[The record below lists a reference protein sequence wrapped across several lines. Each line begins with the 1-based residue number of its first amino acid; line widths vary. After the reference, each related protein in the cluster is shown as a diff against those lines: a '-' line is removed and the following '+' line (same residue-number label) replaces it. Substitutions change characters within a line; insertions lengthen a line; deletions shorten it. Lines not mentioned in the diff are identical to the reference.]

1 MMEKNEGRPTY
12 ILHDGPPY
20 ANGDIHL
27 GTALNKV
34 LKDIIVKYKNMSGYS
49 SPYIPG
55 WDTHGLPIELKT
67 MKSIGVENGAIPPVE
82 LRKHCKEFALSFV
95 DNQKAQFKRLGVLGD
110 FDNPYLTLRPEFEAR
125 QVEVFGEMAKN
136 GYVYKGLKPVY
147 WCPECQTALAEAEI
161 EYSDDPCH
169 SIYVKFKVSDDKGLF
184 TEKGISLDNTYFVI
198 WTTTTWTLPGNLA
211 ICLGPKY
218 DYCIVKADNGENY
231 VMAEYLVPST
241 MKAAG
246 IENYEIIARF
256 AGSDLEGIKTQHP
269 FMNRPSPIILGD
281 HVTLESGTGC
291 VHTAPGYGVDD
302 FEVCKNYDDIGIVVG
317 VDGKGV
323 LTKDSGMFE
332 GLTTDQANKETM
344 GAADNTE
351 AGGEAASEN
360 IDPTYLE
367 QAALEENVELN
378 SDEEDIGEAVLT
390 SAQAMRTNLATAK
403 LNREQNRAKSKEA
416 LLAIIN
422 DETMDSAAKDEAVSS
437 YVKLTDTIEKETD
450 AETVLTAKGY
460 TDCIVTVND
469 DTVDVT
475 LPVAN
480 LSDTERAQ
488 VEDIVTRK
496 TGYDVSQLV
505 ITVAE
510 DK

>member
-1 MMEKNEGRPTY
+1 MKKKIFKKNRLV
-12 ILHDGPPY
+12 IL
-20 ANGDIHL
+20 
-27 GTALNKV
+27 ALSV
-34 LKDIIVKYKNMSGYS
+34 M
-49 SPYIPG
+49 
-55 WDTHGLPIELKT
+55 
-67 MKSIGVENGAIPPVE
+67 IGVAGYLNFNAGKRDDL
-82 LRKHCKEFALSFV
+82 LR
-95 DNQKAQFKRLGVLGD
+95 QKAKETNADAEVISY
-110 FDNPYLTLRPEFEAR
+110 DN
-125 QVEVFGEMAKN
+125 
-136 GYVYKGLKPVY
+136 
-147 WCPECQTALAEAEI
+147 
-161 EYSDDPCH
+161 D
-169 SIYVKFKVSDDKGLF
+169 
-184 TEKGISLDNTYFVI
+184 
-198 WTTTTWTLPGNLA
+198 
-211 ICLGPKY
+211 
-218 DYCIVKADNGENY
+218 KADA
-231 VMAEYLVPST
+231 AE
-241 MKAAG
+241 
-246 IENYEIIARF
+246 
-256 AGSDLEGIKTQHP
+256 
-269 FMNRPSPIILGD
+269 
-281 HVTLESGTGC
+281 
-291 VHTAPGYGVDD
+291 
-302 FEVCKNYDDIGIVVG
+302 
-317 VDGKGV
+317 DGH
-323 LTKDSGMFE
+323 
-332 GLTTDQANKETM
+332 TDQADKETM
-344 GAADNTE
+344 GTSDNTE
-351 AGGEAASEN
+351 VGEAASEN

-422 DETMDSAAKDEAVSS
+422 DETMDSAAKDEAVNS

-475 LPVAN
+475 LPVAT

>member
-1 MMEKNEGRPTY
+1 MKKKIFKKNRLV
-12 ILHDGPPY
+12 IL
-20 ANGDIHL
+20 
-27 GTALNKV
+27 ALSV
-34 LKDIIVKYKNMSGYS
+34 M
-49 SPYIPG
+49 
-55 WDTHGLPIELKT
+55 
-67 MKSIGVENGAIPPVE
+67 IGVAGYLNFNAGKRDDL
-82 LRKHCKEFALSFV
+82 LR
-95 DNQKAQFKRLGVLGD
+95 QKAKETNAD
-110 FDNPYLTLRPEFEAR
+110 A
-125 QVEVFGEMAKN
+125 EVIS
-136 GYVYKGLKPVY
+136 YD
-147 WCPECQTALAEAEI
+147 
-161 EYSDDPCH
+161 SD
-169 SIYVKFKVSDDKGLF
+169 
-184 TEKGISLDNTYFVI
+184 
-198 WTTTTWTLPGNLA
+198 
-211 ICLGPKY
+211 
-218 DYCIVKADNGENY
+218 KADATED
-231 VMAEYLVPST
+231 EL
-241 MKAAG
+241 
-246 IENYEIIARF
+246 
-256 AGSDLEGIKTQHP
+256 
-269 FMNRPSPIILGD
+269 
-281 HVTLESGTGC
+281 
-291 VHTAPGYGVDD
+291 
-302 FEVCKNYDDIGIVVG
+302 
-317 VDGKGV
+317 
-323 LTKDSGMFE
+323 
-332 GLTTDQANKETM
+332 TDQANKETM

-496 TGYDVSQLV
+496 TVYDVSQLV

>member
-1 MMEKNEGRPTY
+1 MKKKIFKKNRLV
-12 ILHDGPPY
+12 IL
-20 ANGDIHL
+20 
-27 GTALNKV
+27 ALSV
-34 LKDIIVKYKNMSGYS
+34 M
-49 SPYIPG
+49 
-55 WDTHGLPIELKT
+55 
-67 MKSIGVENGAIPPVE
+67 IGVAGYLNFNAGKRDDL
-82 LRKHCKEFALSFV
+82 LRQKAKETNADAEVISYDSEKSDASDTSEKEF
-95 DNQKAQFKRLGVLGD
+95 
-110 FDNPYLTLRPEFEAR
+110 
-125 QVEVFGEMAKN
+125 
-136 GYVYKGLKPVY
+136 
-147 WCPECQTALAEAEI
+147 
-161 EYSDDPCH
+161 
-169 SIYVKFKVSDDKGLF
+169 
-184 TEKGISLDNTYFVI
+184 
-198 WTTTTWTLPGNLA
+198 
-211 ICLGPKY
+211 
-218 DYCIVKADNGENY
+218 
-231 VMAEYLVPST
+231 
-241 MKAAG
+241 
-246 IENYEIIARF
+246 
-256 AGSDLEGIKTQHP
+256 
-269 FMNRPSPIILGD
+269 
-281 HVTLESGTGC
+281 
-291 VHTAPGYGVDD
+291 
-302 FEVCKNYDDIGIVVG
+302 
-317 VDGKGV
+317 
-323 LTKDSGMFE
+323 
-332 GLTTDQANKETM
+332 TDQADKETM

-390 SAQAMRTNLATAK
+390 SAQAMRTNLASAK

>member
-1 MMEKNEGRPTY
+1 MKKKIFKKNRLV
-12 ILHDGPPY
+12 IL
-20 ANGDIHL
+20 
-27 GTALNKV
+27 ALSV
-34 LKDIIVKYKNMSGYS
+34 M
-49 SPYIPG
+49 
-55 WDTHGLPIELKT
+55 
-67 MKSIGVENGAIPPVE
+67 IGVAGYLNFNAGKRDDL
-82 LRKHCKEFALSFV
+82 LR
-95 DNQKAQFKRLGVLGD
+95 QKAKETNAD
-110 FDNPYLTLRPEFEAR
+110 A
-125 QVEVFGEMAKN
+125 EV
-136 GYVYKGLKPVY
+136 
-147 WCPECQTALAEAEI
+147 
-161 EYSDDPCH
+161 
-169 SIYVKFKVSDDKGLF
+169 
-184 TEKGISLDNTYFVI
+184 IS
-198 WTTTTWTLPGNLA
+198 
-211 ICLGPKY
+211 Y
-218 DYCIVKADNGENY
+218 DSEKAD
-231 VMAEYLVPST
+231 A
-241 MKAAG
+241 
-246 IENYEIIARF
+246 
-256 AGSDLEGIKTQHP
+256 SDTSEKEL
-269 FMNRPSPIILGD
+269 
-281 HVTLESGTGC
+281 
-291 VHTAPGYGVDD
+291 
-302 FEVCKNYDDIGIVVG
+302 
-317 VDGKGV
+317 
-323 LTKDSGMFE
+323 
-332 GLTTDQANKETM
+332 TDQADKETM

-378 SDEEDIGEAVLT
+378 SDEEVLT

-475 LPVAN
+475 LPVAT